1 MMVTMAVDKII
12 DKIDQVLRP
21 VEAIAYAFLFGSA
34 LQRLLPQS
42 DIDILIGGKLD
53 FHQKLLLTAELS
65 SKLSRNTDLIVV
77 SEAQCELVLK
87 AMSQGVLIFERN
99 REILK
104 QDYIRNWRCFD
115 DNTSLRRI
123 RFARIHQEYAY
134 GR

>member
-1 MMVTMAVDKII
+1 MPDMTTKEII
-12 DKIDQVLRP
+12 DKIDQVLGP
-21 VEAIAYAFLFGSA
+21 VESVAYAFLFGSA

-42 DIDILIGGKLD
+42 DIDILIGGTID
-53 FHQKLLLTAELS
+53 FDRKLLLTAELS
-65 SKLSRNTDLIVV
+65 SKLSRNTDLILV

-99 REILK
+99 RETLK
-104 QDYIRNWRCFD
+104 QDYIRNWRCYD

-123 RFARIHQEYAY
+123 RFTRIHQEYAY

>member
-1 MMVTMAVDKII
+1 MLLGLSGFGNLKIRFC
-12 DKIDQVLRP
+12 L
-21 VEAIAYAFLFGSA
+21 
-34 LQRLLPQS
+34 
-42 DIDILIGGKLD
+42 
-53 FHQKLLLTAELS
+53 
-65 SKLSRNTDLIVV
+65 NTDLILV

-99 REILK
+99 RETLK
-104 QDYIRNWRCFD
+104 QDYIRNWRCYD

>member
-1 MMVTMAVDKII
+1 MPDITTKEII
-12 DKIDQVLRP
+12 DKIGQVLRP
-21 VEAIAYAFLFGSA
+21 VESIAYAFLFGSV

-42 DIDILIGGKLD
+42 DIDILIGGKID
-53 FHQKLLLTAELS
+53 FDQKLLLTAKLS
-65 SKLSRNTDLIVV
+65 SKLSRNTDLIMV

-99 REILK
+99 RETLK

-123 RFARIHQEYAY
+123 RFARIQQEYAY

>member
-1 MMVTMAVDKII
+1 MPDMTTKEII

-21 VEAIAYAFLFGSA
+21 VESVAYAFLFGSA

-42 DIDILIGGKLD
+42 DIDILIGGTID
-53 FHQKLLLTAELS
+53 FDRKLLLTAELS
-65 SKLSRNTDLIVV
+65 GKLSRNTDLILV

-99 REILK
+99 RETLK
-104 QDYIRNWRCFD
+104 QDYIRNWRCYD